1 MNREQVLRIIDETKN
16 VNLVV
21 ASKYISSLEILELR
35 KLGIRNFGENR
46 TDAFLKKYEELK
58 DEDIVWHF
66 IGHLQ
71 TNKAKEVINKIDY
84 LHSLDS
90 LKLASIINKTRND
103 KLKCFVE
110 VHMTDSS
117 TKSGVL
123 KEELE
128 PFLEELKKY
137 DKVEVIGLMT
147 MTEPEQTKEE
157 KLRVFSDLKAL
168 ADKYNLKELS
178 MGMSDDYQEA
188 IKAHAT
194 YIRLGRIICF

>member
-1 MNREQVLRIIDETKN
+1 MNREKVLRIIDETKN

>member
-1 MNREQVLRIIDETKN
+1 MNREKVLRIIDETKN

-168 ADKYNLKELS
+168 ADKYSLKELS

>member
-1 MNREQVLRIIDETKN
+1 MDKEKVLRIIEETKN

-21 ASKYISSLEILELR
+21 ASKYINSDEILELR
-35 KLGIRNFGENR
+35 KLGIKNFGENR

-58 DEDIVWHF
+58 GEDIVWHF

-71 TNKAKEVINKIDY
+71 TNKAKDVINKIDY

-90 LKLASIINKTRND
+90 LKLANIIDKTRNE

-110 VHMTDSS
+110 VHMTNSS

-123 KEELE
+123 KENLDS
-128 PFLEELKKY
+128 FLNELKKY
-137 DKVEVIGLMT
+137 EKVEVIGLMT

-157 KLRVFSDLKAL
+157 KLKVFNDLGEL
-168 ADKYNLKELS
+168 AYKYNLKELS

>member
-1 MNREQVLRIIDETKN
+1 MNREKVLRIIDETKN

-128 PFLEELKKY
+128 SFLEELKKY
-137 DKVEVIGLMT
+137 DKVEVIGLMA